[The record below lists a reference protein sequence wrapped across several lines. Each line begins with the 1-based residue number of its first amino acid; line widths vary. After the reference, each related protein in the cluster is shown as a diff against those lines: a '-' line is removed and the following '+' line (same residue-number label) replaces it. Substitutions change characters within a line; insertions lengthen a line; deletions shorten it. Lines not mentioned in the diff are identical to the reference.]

1 MLYRAEDKVGK
12 FAGTSRIGLAVSAD
26 GFTFAVCVCVC
37 VFVYSERK
45 IDR

>member
-12 FAGTSRIGLAVSAD
+12 FAGTSRIGLAVSPD

-37 VFVYSERK
+37 VCVMKEK
-45 IDR
+45 DR